1 MSAAPILLPSPPL
14 PGRRFVP
21 LPACA
26 DEHAR
31 TTRRIWHVD
40 ADALFVVLGVLVT
53 RAELEGLFREV
64 AGEERSGYREDVL
77 LLEAASRC
85 TKVGRFSLAVEK
97 LLDERTRLVRQGL
110 DACPLAELAGLWLR
124 ARESAGGRELA
135 GILWALARDRRWLIH
150 GLLDRVRGDL
160 WVRALRLLGDGDARR
175 STSVDL

>member
-1 MSAAPILLPSPPL
+1 MLTAPMLPSNIAGPDRHFLPSP
-14 PGRRFVP
+14 
-21 LPACA
+21 
-26 DEHAR
+26 AR
-31 TTRRIWHVD
+31 TEGPAQATLRIWDVD
-40 ADALFVVLGVLVT
+40 ANALFVVLGVLVT
-53 RAELEGLFREV
+53 RGELEGLFRDFV
-64 AGEERSGYREDVL
+64 SEERGGYREDVL

-97 LLDERTRLVRQGL
+97 LLDERTRGVRQRF

-150 GLLDRVRGDL
+150 GLFDHVRGDL
-160 WVRALRLLGDGDARR
+160 WVRALRLLGDRDTRR